1 MVASKKYFSGGN
13 GMSAETLSL
22 ITGTLL
28 SLFFSYVPGIHNWYT
43 NFEPIIKRLIMLGL
57 LLLVSV
63 SIYGFSCLGWAAD
76 WGISITCSK
85 TGLQTLIKQTV
96 LAIIA
101 NQSIY
106 SLSPKGRNSNIH
118 EENVSADP
126 DFV

>member
-1 MVASKKYFSGGN
+1 
-13 GMSAETLSL
+13 MSADTLSL

-43 NFEPIIKRLIMLGL
+43 NFEPTIKRLIMLGL

-63 SIYGFSCLGWAAD
+63 SIYGFSCLGWAAE
-76 WGISITCSK
+76 WGISITCNK

-106 SLSPKGRNSNIH
+106 SLSPKGRNSKIH